1 MKLSWSFFKT
11 GELIPVE
18 SLRALKSST
27 SLKKKKSVSQPE
39 AKVADAIADAKIAD
53 AIADAKV
60 AEASVQAHPQVVSLP
75 CEASPSLA
83 PERCVTAVTSPWSPF
98 SEPYSFLESLTED
111 WNLESLT
118 LSGDV
123 TEQKGGSLFYA
134 DFGESRDRFS
144 KVMALGFQHDDAFS
158 IEPVTD
164 GDNLSLRASG
174 AFPILSSFSEPK
186 VLDVRTFEKHDSWKV
201 AIVLSCL
208 VHCCLRDMF
217 KLSIR
222 YRSWLH
228 ASFERVDPLQI
239 CVNKHLLSDA
249 KQFAAVLFQEFCSLV
264 Q

>member
-1 MKLSWSFFKT
+1 MKLSWSFFQT

-27 SLKKKKSVSQPE
+27 PPKKKKSVAQAQPE
-39 AKVADAIADAKIAD
+39 AKVE
-53 AIADAKV
+53 V
-60 AEASVQAHPQVVSLP
+60 SSEAT
-75 CEASPSLA
+75 PSSSKEVDLV
-83 PERCVTAVTSPWSPF
+83 PERCAAASPSPWSPF
-98 SEPYSFLESLTED
+98 SEPYSFLESLSED
-111 WNLESLT
+111 WNLDFLT

-144 KVMALGFQHDDAFS
+144 KVFALGFQHDDAFS

-174 AFPILSSFSEPK
+174 AFPILSSFSTPK

-208 VHCCLRDMF
+208 IHCFVRDMF
-217 KLSIR
+217 KLSIT
-222 YRSWLH
+222 YQSWLH
-228 ASFERVDPLQI
+228 SSFERVDPLQI

-249 KQFAAVLFQEFCSLV
+249 KQFAAVLFHEFCSLV

>member
-27 SLKKKKSVSQPE
+27 LLKKKKSVSQPE
-39 AKVADAIADAKIAD
+39 AKVADA
-53 AIADAKV
+53 KV
-60 AEASVQAHPQVVSLP
+60 AEASVQAPPQVVSLP
-75 CEASPSLA
+75 CEASSSSKVSLA

-208 VHCCLRDMF
+208 VHCFLRDMF